1 MGTIKPLRR
10 LPNTRRVV
18 SKHTLYL
25 QESPRNSIKKL
36 NYSNYNKQWE
46 LYLLLYQPLIYHI
59 IYTDIFSEALLSY
72 YQTSSCLSYHWK
84 YVFLYDLL
92 GVLLSY
98 GLFWYIPSKKYTPCN
113 HTWEVKSSG
122 LYSWSLMALQSW
134 RNSAYSRET
143 CSV

>member
-10 LPNTRRVV
+10 LPNIRHVV

-46 LYLLLYQPLIYHI
+46 LYLLLYQTLTYHI
-59 IYTDIFSEALLSY
+59 FYTDIFSEALLSY

-98 GLFWYIPSKKYTPCN
+98 GWFWYIPSKKYTPCN
-113 HTWEVKSSG
+113 HTWEVKWSG